1 MIQTTDERLENALK
15 EIEKLKALAD
25 SCNQELQH
33 FVYAASHDLQE
44 PLRAVTT
51 YSQLLERMYADDEQ
65 AKELT
70 AFIVSGVARMN
81 ELLQNLVS
89 YSRIGAS
96 KTRAE
101 VRLMAPLQA
110 ALYKLSAEVKE
121 TGARIHF
128 DALPTVQAHE
138 VQMGQLFE
146 NLLRNSLLFRS
157 AATPEVRF
165 SSEEGDEGYVISV
178 ADNGVGIEPKFHQQ
192 VLLPFKRLCG
202 KEVPG
207 NGLGL
212 AICDK
217 IVKAHDGRLWIESDG
232 KTGTTVKFILPY

>member
-1 MIQTTDERLENALK
+1 VIQTTDERLENALK

-121 TGARIHF
+121 TGADSF
-128 DALPTVQAHE
+128 
-138 VQMGQLFE
+138 
-146 NLLRNSLLFRS
+146 
-157 AATPEVRF
+157 
-165 SSEEGDEGYVISV
+165 
-178 ADNGVGIEPKFHQQ
+178 
-192 VLLPFKRLCG
+192 
-202 KEVPG
+202 
-207 NGLGL
+207 
-212 AICDK
+212 
-217 IVKAHDGRLWIESDG
+217 
-232 KTGTTVKFILPY
+232 